1 MACNSKNVYV
11 EKLDDIICKYYNRYH
26 RTIKTNYIDV
36 QTRTYIDFDV
46 ENNDKE
52 PKFEV
57 GDVRI

>member
-11 EKLDDIICKYYNRYH
+11 EKLDDIIYKYCNRYH

-36 QTRTYIDFDV
+36 QTRTYIDSDV

>member
-11 EKLDDIICKYYNRYH
+11 EKLDHIIYKYYNRYH